1 MSDRGNFGDFLLGVV
16 IGGLVGY
23 GAALLSAP
31 QTGDETRQM
40 LTEKG
45 RDIRERAM
53 DTLQETKEKTGKMVA
68 DGKEKVD
75 QTVNRSKEKMMNMGN
90 QGQNK
95 VNEVRSTASDKLR
108 DVADEID
115 PDKNPNPGPTST
127 PGF

>member
-1 MSDRGNFGDFLLGVV
+1 MSDRGSFSDFLLGVV

-31 QTGDETRQM
+31 KSGDEMRQM

-45 RDIRERAM
+45 RDIRENAM

-68 DGKEKVD
+68 EGKDKVD
-75 QTVNRSKEKMMNMGN
+75 QTMNRSKEKMMNMGN
-90 QGQNK
+90 QGQGK

-108 DVADEID
+108 DVADGID
-115 PDKNPNPGPTST
+115 PDKNPHSGPTST